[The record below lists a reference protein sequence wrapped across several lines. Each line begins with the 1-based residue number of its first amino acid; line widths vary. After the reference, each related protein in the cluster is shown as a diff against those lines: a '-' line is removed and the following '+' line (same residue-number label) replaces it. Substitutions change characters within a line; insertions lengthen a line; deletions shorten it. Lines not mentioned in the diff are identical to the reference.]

1 MPTTTIALMNP
12 DSITIATD
20 GQPNACFI
28 HSLSDKYP
36 VGVVVECDHDEFKG
50 FQWADIVNTYRDI
63 HGDQPKKMEEWASS
77 FSEFLTENIL
87 GNKGERKVM
96 FKRALLE
103 TFNYI
108 VGSMYRFINWKTTAC
123 EMNED
128 ELKLVLSEEEC
139 NSQFVKELKAWID
152 TNEHLVQKG
161 KAVMRKYSYDNLL
174 KECDGEI
181 MAYLNHIFDSHGFS
195 KEYISLFL
203 SAYYG
208 FYILEPYYHIIP
220 GNINLHFFGWGQ
232 NKENQ
237 CDYLPLIYSSNV
249 RSNMDSGKYCWT
261 RTREVGF
268 FSEYF
273 SYITTTPYK
282 IFHHLLYT
290 SQWNQNDCVNQIKNK
305 IVDVNRKLEY
315 SKRYQRD
322 LRRVLHWEGY
332 KRNDMVKHVCPVK
345 SHDWDLYN
353 LHTSCS
359 IKGQVKLL
367 KEFMDIALSTLPEME
382 NKMVEIA
389 FIDYKKGYRHL

>member
-20 GQPNACFI
+20 GHPNACFI

-36 VGVVVECDHDEFKG
+36 VGVVVECDNEEFKG
-50 FQWADIVNTYRDI
+50 YQWADIVNTYRDI
-63 HGDQPKKMEEWASS
+63 HGDQPKKIEEWAAS

-96 FKRALLE
+96 FKRALHE

-139 NSQFVKELKAWID
+139 NSQFVKQLKVWIA
-152 TNEHLVQKG
+152 TNEHLAQKG
-161 KAVMRKYSYDNLL
+161 QAVMRKYSYDTLL

-208 FYILEPYYHIIP
+208 FYILEPFYHIIP
-220 GNINLHFFGWGQ
+220 SNINLHFFGWGQ

-290 SQWNQNDCVNQIKNK
+290 SQGNQNDCANQIKNK
-305 IVDVNRKLEY
+305 MVDVNRKLEY

-322 LRRVLHWEGY
+322 LRRVLHWEEY

-345 SHDWDLYN
+345 SHDWNLYN

-382 NKMVEIA
+382 NKTLEIA
-389 FIDYKKGYRHL
+389 VMNFKKGYLHL